1 MQEHGNPAQYLI
13 TKSYIESLRDMTRT
27 NNSKVIFMPVE
38 TSAMLSSVGAIK
50 EVLSQTG
57 EKSGEEK
64 PAIPPKPRQLPT

>member
-1 MQEHGNPAQYLI
+1 VR
-13 TKSYIESLRDMTRT
+13 YIESLRDMTRT

-57 EKSGEEK
+57 EKDDNA
-64 PAIPPKPRQLPT
+64 PQLPPARPRELPR